1 MASLGEQLKIARRFS
16 NRSLEDIS
24 RDTSISKRYLE
35 ALEENRYDVF
45 PSSAYARGFLSIY
58 AKHIG
63 LDSKAITSQYD
74 KLLDAN
80 TFRNTAHIRRKRR
93 VIRKRVVMLLFVS
106 VFIVASLVTLI
117 LKRT

>member
-45 PSSAYARGFLSIY
+45 PSSAYARGFLSVY

-63 LDSKAITSQYD
+63 LDSRAIATQYD
-74 KLLDAN
+74 RLLDTN
-80 TFRNTAHIRRKRR
+80 TFRNTAHRRKKQR
-93 VIRKRVVMLLFVS
+93 VIRKRVIMLLFTFLFV
-106 VFIVASLVTLI
+106 VASLLTLI
-117 LKRT
+117 LKRS